1 MSNFLRE
8 IQSIYL
14 EGGYRGD
21 ITRFPV
27 AASGQRAAT
36 LSEPTYRGLPG
47 AEPGQGVSSAGV
59 TFSTQSGTT
68 APVEYEEEKAKKDL
82 YISKRDVLRYINQK
96 IEESEQ
102 NVSPLVYDILTYIQ
116 SHK

>member
-27 AASGQRAAT
+27 AASGQRPAT

-47 AEPGQGVSSAGV
+47 AEPGQGVSSSGAA
-59 TFSTQSGTT
+59 FSMQTGTT
-68 APVEYEEEKAKKDL
+68 APVEYEEERASKDM
-82 YISKRDVLRYINQK
+82 YISKREVLKYINQK
-96 IEESEQ
+96 IQESEQ
-102 NVSPLVYDILTYIQ
+102 GVSPLVYDILEFLK
-116 SHK
+116 SH